1 MVCIPALEAL
11 ATEHETSSPDG
22 VAAGIRVLA
31 RALEA
36 PAYWIAENAGH
47 DGRAAIAAAKEAGPG
62 HALDATTG
70 EISDM
75 RQAQALDPLKIARIA
90 LETAT
95 SGAVMA
101 LTTDAQVRTK
111 NQEPEVNP

>member
-1 MVCIPALEAL
+1 
-11 ATEHETSSPDG
+11 
-22 VAAGIRVLA
+22 
-31 RALEA
+31 
-36 PAYWIAENAGH
+36 
-47 DGRAAIAAAKEAGPG
+47 
-62 HALDATTG
+62 
-70 EISDM
+70 M
-75 RQAQALDPLKIARIA
+75 RQSQALDPLKIVRIA